1 VGLANY
7 AEYFGTPALLYSI
20 QNSLT
25 ISLITMVFT
34 VSIAFVLAYALHRSC
49 MPFKGFFK
57 VVMLVPILVPSL
69 LPGIA
74 LVYLFGR
81 QGLIPELLFGHEIY
95 GPIGIVIAEVFYTLP
110 HALIIIMTAFLEI
123 LETTQG

>member
-1 VGLANY
+1 MSQVITAALEKVKPKASKDDRQMLVFVLIIGCYLLVALAFPLYAILSKRFENSAGEFVGLANY

-25 ISLITMVFT
+25 ISLVTMVIS

-57 VVMLVPILVPSL
+57 IVMLVPI
-69 LPGIA
+69 
-74 LVYLFGR
+74 
-81 QGLIPELLFGHEIY
+81 
-95 GPIGIVIAEVFYTLP
+95 
-110 HALIIIMTAFLEI
+110 
-123 LETTQG
+123 